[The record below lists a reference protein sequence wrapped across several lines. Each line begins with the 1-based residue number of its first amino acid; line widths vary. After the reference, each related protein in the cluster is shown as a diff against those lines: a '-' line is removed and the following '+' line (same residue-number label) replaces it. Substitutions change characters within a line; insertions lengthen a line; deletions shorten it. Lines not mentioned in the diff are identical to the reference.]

1 MIEEIKNY
9 YDDLAPNYDTN
20 RFENSYGKYIN
31 IQERKFLT
39 SILPL
44 DKNKKILDLGCGTGR
59 FLEFANY
66 GVDISPKM
74 IEIAK
79 TKFPKKVII
88 EGSVSSIPFPENHF
102 DVIYSLHVI
111 MHLNKEITQSFL
123 DETHK
128 KLKSNGKLIF
138 DFPSDKRRKKVNYK
152 VNNWHAANQ
161 FTTDEIIK
169 MSETNWKLKK
179 HNGILFLPIHRF
191 PNFIRPLLLSID
203 NFLCHSFLKEYSSYI
218 IIELEKK

>member
-9 YDDLAPNYDTN
+9 YEDLAPNYDSN

-44 DKNKKILDLGCGTGR
+44 DKNNKILDLGCGTGR

-74 IEIAK
+74 IEVAK
-79 TKFPKKVII
+79 TKFPKKEII
-88 EGSVSSIPFPENHF
+88 EGSVSSIPFPEKHF

-111 MHLNKEITQSFL
+111 MHLNKEITQAFL

-138 DFPSDKRRKKVNYK
+138 DFPSDKRRRTVNYK
-152 VNNWHAANQ
+152 ANNWHAANQ
-161 FTTDEIIK
+161 FSTDEIIK
-169 MSETNWKLKK
+169 MSETNWELKK
-179 HNGILFLPIHRF
+179 HKGILFLPIHRF

-203 NFLCHSFLKEYSSYI
+203 NFLCNSFLKEYASYI

>member
-1 MIEEIKNY
+1 VIEEIKNY